1 MWQWTISR
9 YIYIYTYA
17 IIVSFPTKAS
27 FIYSVCPIASNCN
40 VWLAESKHHSTPFSA
55 ACSYCSCFGP
65 TSAALNTEATELA
78 QLPGSRKACEAATG
92 ICKDDARSANAVPG
106 ENMAGLCLLYCRML
120 HAVWQAIHRA
130 AWKRKLHWAK
140 WECHGLS
147 WCSSVQKWC
156 APESKDG

>member
-1 MWQWTISR
+1 MANIPL
-9 YIYIYTYA
+9 YIYIHMPF
-17 IIVSFPTKAS
+17 IVGFPTKAS
-27 FIYSVCPIASNCN
+27 CIYSVCPIASNCH

-106 ENMAGLCLLYCRML
+106 ENMAGLCLLYCRMFQ
-120 HAVWQAIHRA
+120 AVWQAIHRA
-130 AWKRKLHWAK
+130 AWKRKLH
-140 WECHGLS
+140 CCTGQNGNVMDYHG
-147 WCSSVQKWC
+147 
-156 APESKDG
+156 APVSKNDVHPNLRMA